1 MDVKKLSLG
10 RYLAR
15 TVCLAAPS
23 GALAGYFSGLAG
35 AKSDGLLAAAA
46 IGLVAGS
53 LMGVGISFRNYR
65 GLIMPMKKVMEDID
79 RLAEKSGG
87 EGMAGGSTALDLR
100 QAFWEVLGKTASFL
114 GSKVA
119 ALEDF
124 AGRLSANARQT
135 SSAAANTASLVGE
148 AAATVDRLAA
158 TFREIYEESLNT
170 GAKAAKGKEMLV
182 RADEIIGRMS
192 ASAKE
197 VAGLIKGLA
206 QKIDGISRITEA
218 ITELAEQTNL
228 LALNAAIEA
237 ARVGEHGKGF
247 AVVAEEV
254 RRLAEGSARA
264 AREIME
270 VIGSVGEEAARVVE
284 STEKSARETGESSGV
299 ILEAN
304 RVLEEVID
312 LFAGLNANV
321 QEVRGSIDQIEKVF
335 KEVAATVEEQSAASE
350 EVSSSAVTL
359 NEMSKELGR
368 AVAVF
373 KL

>member
-10 RYLAR
+10 RYLAH

-23 GALAGYFSGLAG
+23 GALAGYFSGLA
-35 AKSDGLLAAAA
+35 AARNDSVLAATV

-53 LMGVGISFRNYR
+53 LMGVGISYRNYK

-87 EGMAGGSTALDLR
+87 EGAAKKGTAQDLR
-100 QAFWEVLGKTASFL
+100 RAFGEVVEKTAAFL
-114 GSKVA
+114 NSKVA
-119 ALEDF
+119 ALEEF
-124 AGRLSANARQT
+124 AGRLSANARQ
-135 SSAAANTASLVGE
+135 SSAAAAGTASVVGE

-158 TFREIYEESLNT
+158 TFREVYEESLNT
-170 GAKAAKGKEMLV
+170 GAKAAEGKEMLV

-192 ASAKE
+192 ASSRE
-197 VAGLIKGLA
+197 VVDLIKGLA
-206 QKIDGISRITEA
+206 QKIDGITRITVA

-270 VIGSVGEEAARVVE
+270 VIGSVEEEAARVVG
-284 STEKSARETGESSGV
+284 STERSAREIGESSGV

-304 RVLEEVID
+304 RTLEEMID
-312 LFAGLNANV
+312 LVAGLSAKV
-321 QEVRGSIDQIEKVF
+321 QEVRGAIDQIDKVF
-335 KEVAATVEEQSAASE
+335 REVAATVEEQSAASE

-359 NEMSKELGR
+359 SEMSKELGR

>member
-1 MDVKKLSLG
+1 MS
-10 RYLAR
+10 
-15 TVCLAAPS
+15 
-23 GALAGYFSGLAG
+23 
-35 AKSDGLLAAAA
+35 
-46 IGLVAGS
+46 
-53 LMGVGISFRNYR
+53 R
-65 GLIMPMKKVMEDID
+65 G
-79 RLAEKSGG
+79 KSG
-87 EGMAGGSTALDLR
+87 EKNFFKTP
-100 QAFWEVLGKTASFL
+100 GK
-114 GSKVA
+114 GR
-119 ALEDF
+119 DF
-124 AGRLSANARQT
+124 T
-135 SSAAANTASLVGE
+135 
-148 AAATVDRLAA
+148 AATVDRLAA
-158 TFREIYEESLNT
+158 TFREVYEESLST

-206 QKIDGISRITEA
+206 QKIEGISRITEA

-270 VIGSVGEEAARVVE
+270 VIGSVEEEAARVVE
-284 STEKSARETGESSGV
+284 STEKSARETG
-299 ILEAN
+299 
-304 RVLEEVID
+304 
-312 LFAGLNANV
+312 
-321 QEVRGSIDQIEKVF
+321 EKVF